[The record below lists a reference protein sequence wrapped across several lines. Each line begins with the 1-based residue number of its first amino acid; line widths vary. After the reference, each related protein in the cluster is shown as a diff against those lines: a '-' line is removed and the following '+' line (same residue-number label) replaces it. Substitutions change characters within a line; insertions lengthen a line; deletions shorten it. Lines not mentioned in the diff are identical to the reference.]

1 MRENENENY
10 KNDNNLSTSSTIK
23 YPISNGKYN
32 SYL

>member
-1 MRENENENY
+1 MRENENY

-23 YPISNGKYN
+23 YPVSNGKYN